1 MKFHIV
7 TNVWGTRHVAFFLDV
22 TLRNVLSPGNLP
34 AMGAYGDV
42 TYRIFTTVSGE
53 RQIRDSRYFAALT
66 EVCDVEFVTPLG
78 DRMPDVVWHVH
89 WFHRS
94 AAEAKLAGACPV
106 FVPPDTLWT
115 DGSLRTFAARL
126 AEGYKGVACP
136 FLLVNSDTLTPSL
149 QAFEDGAALT
159 IDAAEIARLGLQ
171 HLHPL
176 HMLAMPGAPHARPAF
191 EMHRSVDA
199 HTMVSNYAVRELVAF
214 DPSRCPIT
222 FLWYAGGDADP
233 DGIYFG
239 DDSDDMLML
248 SVDPIGKYPQ
258 NYILNHSLGAIDLAR
273 TSIHPLNDTAQTR
286 SFIRKPVRIHS
297 APASAPKLRRT
308 EAKAKTAA
316 IEMEAGRRAL
326 QLVREMNQAGARR
339 MAQLLSVA
347 IFETPILRRWR
358 RDEPLD
364 AIALSDGCFRGDL
377 RVYADSLV
385 RQGNEPELMSFL
397 QGLVVGQKQPG
408 RLQVGARS
416 VDISWRDDGSLS
428 VAGQVPAHGP
438 IHIEGTR
445 LWILDQI

>member
-222 FLWYAGGDADP
+222 FL
-233 DGIYFG
+233 
-239 DDSDDMLML
+239 
-248 SVDPIGKYPQ
+248 
-258 NYILNHSLGAIDLAR
+258 
-273 TSIHPLNDTAQTR
+273 
-286 SFIRKPVRIHS
+286 
-297 APASAPKLRRT
+297 
-308 EAKAKTAA
+308 
-316 IEMEAGRRAL
+316 
-326 QLVREMNQAGARR
+326 
-339 MAQLLSVA
+339 
-347 IFETPILRRWR
+347 
-358 RDEPLD
+358 
-364 AIALSDGCFRGDL
+364 
-377 RVYADSLV
+377 
-385 RQGNEPELMSFL
+385 
-397 QGLVVGQKQPG
+397 
-408 RLQVGARS
+408 
-416 VDISWRDDGSLS
+416 
-428 VAGQVPAHGP
+428 
-438 IHIEGTR
+438 
-445 LWILDQI
+445 